1 VSHAIT
7 NELFADL
14 ETFSDIDLK
23 KCGTHVYATRAEVML
38 FAYAIGE
45 GEPKCWDLT
54 TFEPMPDDLREALE
68 DQERRTVWHNGGMFD
83 LTVLNAV
90 GQLYDIPPLPHSRV
104 FDTMAC
110 AYAHSLPGSLDTLCA
125 VLNIGA
131 DKAKHKEGK
140 ALVQLFGKPRP
151 KKTKLRRA
159 TRETHPEEWQRF
171 IDYAKA
177 DITSM
182 REVYRKVPRW
192 NYRGF
197 EYELW
202 LLDQKINARGVAV
215 DRALAR
221 GAVLAAERAKDVLAS
236 RAQVLTEGAVQATT
250 QRDKLLEHLL
260 ESYGVSLPDLQ
271 MDTIERRLNDPD
283 LPEALRE
290 LLANRLQAS
299 TTSVSKYN
307 TLLRC
312 TSEDGRL
319 RGLLQ
324 FDGAARTGRW
334 SGRMF
339 QPQNLKRPDMKQ
351 KDIEF
356 GIEVIKSEACEFF
369 YDDVMQVVSNAVRGC
384 IIAPPGRKLVVADLS
399 NIEGRKAAW
408 VAAEEWKLKYFR
420 DFDAGLIEFDN
431 YVMAYSKAFNV
442 SPEVVIDNK
451 KNSDGT
457 MRQIGKVC
465 LAKGTLVLVQ
475 SGWKPIEAVT
485 ARDKLWDGVEWVS
498 HQGLLSQGVRPVISL
513 ASLWLTKD
521 HLLLCGTEWKEAQQL
536 REDDTALHRALATAE
551 ELSPSQAISLARLV
565 GSTPF
570 SSPATADALSTA
582 LSCTTSEEGEAADA
596 LSAGKKRQ
604 EKDGGRMPKRC
615 RKQSIAFDCSTDS
628 RQRACAA
635 LQNAILGGATTAPG
649 GSKCAPNG
657 SLIARLF
664 CGMFAPLMVGITRS
678 LKWIARIPTADM
690 NPEISASSPSIKT
703 TSTGEQCAISK
714 LRLTPC
720 EKKMPTFDLACAG
733 PRKRFTVLT
742 ARGPVIVH
750 NCELMLQYEGGVGAF
765 VTGAETYRIDLDDM
779 TAKALPLLPED
790 TVKESRDFL
799 KWTLK
804 QRRTTYGL
812 PDDVYVV
819 CNSLKS
825 LWRAAHPAISSY
837 WKELQQGFISAVN
850 HPGEWFPVRRVAFRK
865 DGAWLRIRLPSGRF
879 LCYPQPQVDDSGS
892 CSYMGM
898 NQYTRQWQRLGTYGG
913 KLFEN
918 ICQASARDN
927 MAHAMP
933 IAEEKGYEVVLTVHD
948 ELITEAPDDL
958 DHSVDGLAGIMAMVP
973 PWAEGLPLAAAGF
986 EAYRYR
992 KE

>member
-1 VSHAIT
+1 MSHAIT

-14 ETFSDIDLK
+14 ETFSTIDLK
-23 KCGTHVYATRAEVML
+23 KCGAHVYATEAEVML
-38 FAYAIGE
+38 FPYAIGE

-90 GQLYDIPPLPHSRV
+90 GQLYDIPPLPHLRV

-140 ALVQLFGKPRP
+140 ALIQLFCKPRP

-171 IDYAKA
+171 IEYAKA

-197 EYELW
+197 EYYLW

-356 GIEVIKSEACEFF
+356 GIEVIKSNACEFF
-369 YDDVMQVVSNAVRGC
+369 YDDVMQVISNAVRGC

-408 VAAEEWKLKYFR
+408 IAGEEWKLKYFR
-420 DFDAGLIEFDN
+420 DYDSGAVEFDN
-431 YVMAYSKAFNV
+431 YVMAYSKSFNV
-442 SPEVVIDNK
+442 PPAVVLDNK
-451 KNSDGT
+451 KNGDGT
-457 MRQIGKVC
+457 MRQIGKV
-465 LAKGTLVLVQ
+465 Q
-475 SGWKPIEAVT
+475 
-485 ARDKLWDGVEWVS
+485 
-498 HQGLLSQGVRPVISL
+498 
-513 ASLWLTKD
+513 
-521 HLLLCGTEWKEAQQL
+521 
-536 REDDTALHRALATAE
+536 
-551 ELSPSQAISLARLV
+551 
-565 GSTPF
+565 
-570 SSPATADALSTA
+570 
-582 LSCTTSEEGEAADA
+582 
-596 LSAGKKRQ
+596 
-604 EKDGGRMPKRC
+604 
-615 RKQSIAFDCSTDS
+615 
-628 RQRACAA
+628 
-635 LQNAILGGATTAPG
+635 
-649 GSKCAPNG
+649 
-657 SLIARLF
+657 
-664 CGMFAPLMVGITRS
+664 
-678 LKWIARIPTADM
+678 
-690 NPEISASSPSIKT
+690 
-703 TSTGEQCAISK
+703 
-714 LRLTPC
+714 
-720 EKKMPTFDLACAG
+720 
-733 PRKRFTVLT
+733 
-742 ARGPVIVH
+742 
-750 NCELMLQYEGGVGAF
+750 ELMLQYEGGVGAF

-779 TAKALPLLPED
+779 AAKALPLLPED

-850 HPGEWFPVRRVAFRK
+850 HPGEWFLVRRVAFRK

-892 CSYMGM
+892 CSYMGV

-933 IAEEKGYEVVLTVHD
+933 IAEGQGYEVVLTVHD

-958 DHSVDGLAGIMAMVP
+958 DHSVDGLAGIMATVP
-973 PWAEGLPLAAAGF
+973 EWAEGLPLAAAGF

-992 KE
+992 KD